1 MAGKIGVYFDQS
13 NIGGGLDAEALAQGV
28 REKWGD
34 LAATVKVMPVLAEAV
49 SEIQADIT
57 AQGLDGVLLC
67 GASPRVDADLYRFA
81 PNGDKPVQVEHVNLR
96 EQCVLAYRDPD
107 GISVLDL
114 APGQA
119 PELLRIL
126 ARDYLNMGMVRLQK
140 TETPEPAFVP
150 GVRRILV
157 IGGGWT
163 GIQAAAA
170 AAASGYEVVLVEK
183 QDKLGGA
190 ACNIPVT
197 SPLSSPWTDKEPLD
211 LSERIASL
219 EAEPKITRH
228 LQSTVAK
235 LEGQPGEFTAEINT
249 PKGMVTVQ
257 VGAVVLATGWT
268 PLDGKYLQPMGYG
281 SPAIIHAGQF
291 AKMLVEG
298 TVTARRIAFVLDTTL
313 AEQAYG
319 VGALA
324 REAGDG
330 GAFEAA
336 DALKEDEG
344 QNVES
349 DGENMDSAY
358 AKQDLES
365 IRHLQFSNAVNSV
378 GMLRQANIICDK
390 TDDAVQAFVIYRNMA
405 IPGILER
412 FYKKMQDRLGLMMT
426 KADVTAIKDHGDKVT
441 VSCANTL
448 LGMDFDLDV
457 DLVVLPCGL
466 VPTTAKELPVNFAYR
481 QGPDFPDLDLFDG
494 FADSNYICFPYETR
508 RTGVYAAGCV
518 RQPMTLDACSEDAQ
532 GAVLKAIQCI
542 EAAEHGVA
550 VLPRSGDT
558 SHPLFNFVR
567 CTQCK
572 RCTEECPFGALDDD
586 EKGTPKPNPARCRRC
601 GTCFGACPER
611 VISFANYSIDQ
622 IGSMIREV
630 QVPKDFKKEGP
641 RILILACEND
651 AYPALDMAG
660 LRGKAWSPYCR
671 VIPVRCLGSV
681 NAIWV
686 SDAMSKGYDGVLL
699 LGCKYGDD
707 YQCHF
712 IKGSEICARRRDNIA
727 ETLSRLGVEPE
738 RVDQLEVAIDE
749 YDRVPDLIDGFV
761 ARITALGPN
770 PFKGM

>member
-1 MAGKIGVYFDQS
+1 MAGKIGVYFDLS

-28 REKWGD
+28 RDKWGE
-34 LAATVKVMPVLAEAV
+34 LAATVKVVPVLAEAV
-49 SEIQADIT
+49 DEIRADIAT
-57 AQGLDGVLLC
+57 QGLDGLLLC
-67 GASPRVDADLYRFA
+67 GASPRVDAGLYRFA
-81 PNGDKPVQVEHVNLR
+81 PDSDTPVQVEHVNLR

-107 GISVLDL
+107 GVSVESL
-114 APGQA
+114 APGEA
-119 PELLRIL
+119 PELLR
-126 ARDYLNMGMVRLQK
+126 AMATDYVNMGMVRLQK
-140 TETPEPAFVP
+140 TETPEPAAGS

-163 GIQAAAA
+163 GMRAAMEAAAT
-170 AAASGYEVVLVEK
+170 GYEVVLVEK
-183 QDKLGGA
+183 ADKLGGA
-190 ACNIPVT
+190 ADNIPMA
-197 SPLSSPWTDKEPLD
+197 SPLSSPWTDREPLD
-211 LSERIASL
+211 LAERIARL
-219 EAEPKITRH
+219 EADPGIALH

-235 LEGQPGEFTAEINT
+235 LAGQPGEFTAEIST
-249 PKGMVTVQ
+249 PHGTVTVE

-268 PLDGKYLQPMGYG
+268 PLDGKYLEPMGYG
-281 SPAIIHAGQF
+281 SPSVIHAGQF
-291 AKMLVEG
+291 AEMLAKG
-298 TVTARRIAFVLDTTL
+298 TVTARRIAFILDTTL
-313 AEQAYG
+313 AERAF
-319 VGALA
+319 GATALTS
-324 REAGDG
+324 EAGDG
-330 GAFEAA
+330 GGTV
-336 DALKEDEG
+336 KEDEG
-344 QNVES
+344 QSVES
-349 DGENMDSAY
+349 DGEDNPSY
-358 AKQDLES
+358 AKENLES
-365 IRHLQFSNAVNSV
+365 IRHLQYSNAVNSV

-390 TDDAVQAFVIYRNMA
+390 TNDAVQAFVIYKNMTV
-405 IPGILER
+405 PGILER
-412 FYKKMQDRLGLMMT
+412 FYKKMQDRLGLMIT
-426 KADVTAIKDHGDKVT
+426 KADVTAITDHGDRVV

-466 VPTTAKELPVNFAYR
+466 VPTTAKELAVNFAYR

-518 RQPMTLDACSEDAQ
+518 RQPMTLDACEEDAC

-550 VLPRSGDT
+550 VLPRAGDT

-630 QVPKDFKKEGP
+630 QVPKDIKKEGP

-660 LRGKAWSPYCR
+660 LRGRAWSPYCR

-686 SDAMSKGYDGVLL
+686 SDAMSKGFDGVLL

-712 IKGSEICARRRDNIA
+712 IKGSEICSRRRDNIA